1 MSFYDLS
8 GKGCPKHCGVSPVDC
23 PRRFKDNDIITKTA
37 IVTRYGAMAKNCGV
51 MDTPQACSEKI
62 HNSDKTE
69 QKRPHRQAP
78 RTPRGE
84 NHERENYPAPSGGHV
99 LRPQG
104 RVKNR

>member
-51 MDTPQACSEKI
+51 MDTPQACSEKFI
-62 HNSDKTE
+62 IPIKPNKNAPIAKRHGRQEAKTTSARTI
-69 QKRPHRQAP
+69 QPRPAVMFCAHR
-78 RTPRGE
+78 G
-84 NHERENYPAPSGGHV
+84 V
-99 LRPQG
+99 
-104 RVKNR
+104 